1 MKGRIDVK
9 NLWKRN
15 QIMITALALMIVIAG
30 YLNFTGKEISDE
42 VAVTNSAQF
51 EEVGTGNAMSDLT
64 DASATEMDETAGI
77 YDISDEDLSTYEEIG
92 SLDSDPTNE
101 GVDFL
106 DEIQSAEQ
114 AAGLEQ
120 ISDEILYVTD
130 SAVGERADLGET
142 NTAAIEDSETAKS
155 SMVDDVPGEAVFT
168 SATGVSALESANLLK
183 EQTRAK
189 NKETLLEII
198 NSTTVSEES
207 KQVAVNSMIEL
218 TDLAEKEC
226 ATEILLEAK
235 GFADVVVSISGE
247 SVDVMVGMSELSD
260 AQRAQIED
268 IVARKTGVKPENII
282 ISPIVE
288 N

>member
-30 YLNFTGKEISDE
+30 YLNFTGKELSDE
-42 VAVTNSAQF
+42 VVVTNSAQF
-51 EEVGTGNAMSDLT
+51 EEAETGTAMSDLT
-64 DASATEMDETAGI
+64 NEATQEAEGMLGV
-77 YDISDEDLSTYEEIG
+77 YDISEEDLGTYAEID
-92 SLDSDPTNE
+92 SLDSEPTKE
-101 GVDFL
+101 GVDYL
-106 DEIQSAEQ
+106 DGNLPEEQEQEIAE
-114 AAGLEQ
+114 LNNET
-120 ISDEILYVTD
+120 LYVTD
-130 SAVGERADLGET
+130 TQGGESADASVVNDVMAE
-142 NTAAIEDSETAKS
+142 IETAKS
-155 SMVDDVPGEAVFT
+155 SLVDDVPGEAVFT
-168 SATGVSALESANLLK
+168 STTGVSTLESANLLK

-189 NKETLLEII
+189 NKDTLLEII

-207 KQVAVNSMIEL
+207 KQIAVNSMIEM

-247 SVDVMVGMSELSD
+247 SVDVMVGMGELSD